1 MTKCLESP
9 RPLRR
14 WETKAWVEEAI
25 WGHRFYNDQTPWL
38 LLCELLA
45 ICADRARNG
54 TSAIFPGLA
63 DGGHEDF
70 HYRLPRRG
78 ALRHLLF
85 RDRYLADSESIAAS
99 DASMWQ
105 DWLAK
110 AKQAS
115 DFDFSYLQGRFAS
128 FDALRNAVELL
139 RSAEIEPQRRRRWTS
154 RHLVPQGPDMLLADY
169 RETRSGSDSLDR
181 RFFARGGELLFLMLN
196 RSGRTAELEPLLRRR
211 LLDANNRWNLLARQL
226 QPAPDARGS
235 DKMFDTSIGYLPMA
249 DHRAYRRLAEDWCRV
264 LRLAALPDDSRLEPL
279 MRLSGL
285 AVVLYLTERACE
297 ELGRPMPALPLDM
310 LSGETRALRKLSAEH
325 LALHRQL
332 AREAIDHRIDSIC
345 EKPEWRTALT
355 SGNPAR
361 RAKELIAEI
370 FVYDNKTG
378 DRQDPERQLD
388 ELRRAVFANYD
399 NHLGLVLGFYAEQI
413 GLAVARRGV
422 GRWYAASDGLLEALV
437 LANVDGPVEL
447 GQFLMRLFE
456 RYRILVGPEAAR
468 SAFESLPIPL
478 EQFKLNERRF
488 EERLRVLGL
497 AQRLSDDCAFVINP
511 YHASEARAA

>member
-1 MTKCLESP
+1 MTERLDSP
-9 RPLRR
+9 RQLHR

-45 ICADRARNG
+45 ICADRARDG
-54 TSAIFPGLA
+54 TSAIFPGLT

-85 RDRYLADSESIAAS
+85 RDRHLAERESIAAS
-99 DASMWQ
+99 DASVWH

-115 DFDFSYLQGRFAS
+115 DVDFSYLQGRFAS

-154 RHLVPQGPDMLLADY
+154 RHLVPQSPNMLLADY
-169 RETRSGSDSLDR
+169 RETRRGSDSLDR
-181 RFFARGGELLFLMLN
+181 RFFARGGEMLFLMLN
-196 RSGRTAELEPLLRRR
+196 RSGRAAELEPLLRRR
-211 LLDANNRWNLLARQL
+211 LLNASNRWNLLARQL
-226 QPAPDARGS
+226 QPAPDS
-235 DKMFDTSIGYLPMA
+235 DKMFETSIGYLPMA
-249 DHRAYRRLAEDWCRV
+249 DHPRYGRLARDWCRV
-264 LRLAALPDDSRLEPL
+264 LGLAALPDDSRLEPL

-297 ELGRPMPALPLDM
+297 ELGRHMPALPLDM

-332 AREAIDHRIDSIC
+332 AREAIDHRIDSIR
-345 EKPEWRTALT
+345 ETPEWRAALT

-361 RAKELIAEI
+361 RSKELIAKI
-370 FVYDNKTG
+370 LVYDTS

-437 LANVDGPVEL
+437 LANVDGPLEL

-468 SAFESLPIPL
+468 GAFESLPIPL